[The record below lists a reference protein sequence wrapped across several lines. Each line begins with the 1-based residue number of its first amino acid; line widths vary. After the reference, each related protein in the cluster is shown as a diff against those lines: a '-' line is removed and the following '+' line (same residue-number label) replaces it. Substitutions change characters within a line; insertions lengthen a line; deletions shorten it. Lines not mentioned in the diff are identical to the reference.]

1 MTSGT
6 EAFAQMRGA
15 VPIFAALG
23 DACRLSIV
31 SRLGAEGPLST
42 MRLNSAEMAVSRQGL
57 TKHLRVLEDAGL
69 VESFRVGRDRQWQ
82 LRPDRLETIRRYLDQ
97 VSAEWDARIERL
109 RAFVEE

>member
-1 MTSGT
+1 MIGGNQ
-6 EAFAQMRGA
+6 AFAQIQGA

-31 SRLGAEGPLST
+31 TRLGAEGPLST
-42 MRLNSAEMAVSRQGL
+42 MRLNSADLAVSRQGL

-82 LRPDRLETIRRYLDQ
+82 LRPDRLETVRLYLDR

-109 RAFVEE
+109 RIFVEE